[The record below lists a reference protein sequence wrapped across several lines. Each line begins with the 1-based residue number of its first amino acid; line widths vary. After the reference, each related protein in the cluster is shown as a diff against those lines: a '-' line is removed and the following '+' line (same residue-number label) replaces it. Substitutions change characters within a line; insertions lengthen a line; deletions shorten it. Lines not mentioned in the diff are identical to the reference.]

1 MDIVEYW
8 MREIGAAKKR
18 EKNFRKE
25 GERILSIY
33 GGRKIKDT
41 PFNILYSN
49 TETLLPA
56 IYSQVPIPVVQRR
69 FKDED
74 QIGKQASEASI
85 RVLKFLLD
93 TNVEGYETF
102 DEAMGAAVLDG
113 LLPGRGITTVKY
125 DAEINEAAP
134 GPMDDDGNPL
144 EEGAEKPETPENDT
158 EVGEEET
165 GDIENVP
172 YKGAELVC
180 CETRQWNKV
189 FFGYARKWSKV
200 PWICFEEHI
209 DKEEAERLFG
219 EELASQLTFTANE
232 QQHQTETE
240 GTDYEADETMDEGA
254 KKTTCVYQIWD
265 KTTRKVCYVSEQY
278 KDGYLKELDDPMQ
291 LTGFFNMPK
300 PIMFLAKNDLI
311 PVALYE
317 LYETQAKE
325 LNNMTRRINLLI
337 DAIKA
342 RGVYDGSLGDDIK
355 RMLDADDNELVA
367 ADTASSL
374 AVEKGFQNAIWMW
387 PVEQLIT
394 VLRELLNA
402 RESCKATIYEITG
415 ISDILRGST
424 VASETATAQKIKSQW
439 GSLRLKRLQKEVQRY
454 SRDLLR
460 MMLEVAATKFS
471 EETWAKMTGL
481 PFNTSET
488 QSQLMQIA
496 QIAQMTGQPLDPK
509 TQAQLQMPAWGDVL
523 KLLQDDMQRAF
534 RIDIET
540 NSTVE
545 AEATDDKEQMA
556 EAMNAL
562 GQALNGLTPL
572 VVNGSLPFQA
582 AQAMLLVIVRR
593 FRFGTE
599 IEDMIK
605 AMTPPQQGDPNAAK
619 QMQAQLQQLQQQL
632 QAAGQQNQEQKMAL
646 DHAGNQVDLIKRE
659 AALQVDQ
666 IRLEEERKVFALEKK
681 YTEQMI
687 AAKVDTAQTKLGY
700 DQKTAN
706 LQNQKF
712 KTENVVNQKADTR
725 LGESAKAMEGIV
737 MQMAEMQKQLMQV
750 VVQNSEASDQR
761 VQMMVQA
768 VTAPRIKKAIRGKDG
783 RIEAVEEAT
792 QG

>member
-1 MDIVEYW
+1 MEILEYW
-8 MREIGAAKKR
+8 MRELGAAKKR
-18 EKNFRKE
+18 EKNFRKD
-25 GERILSIY
+25 GEKILSIY

-56 IYSQVPIPVVQRR
+56 IYSNVPIPVVQRR

-74 QIGKQASEASI
+74 QIGKQASEAST
-85 RVLKFLLD
+85 RALKFLLD

-102 DEAMGAAVLDG
+102 DEAMNTAVLDG

-125 DAEINEAAP
+125 DAELDEADSEP
-134 GPMDDDGNPL
+134 EEL
-144 EEGAEKPETPENDT
+144 EQAENSEDEDV
-158 EVGEEET
+158 ESA
-165 GDIENVP
+165 P

-180 CETRQWNKV
+180 CESRQWNKV

-200 PWICFEEHI
+200 PWIAYEEHI

-219 EELASQLTFTANE
+219 SEKASQLTFAANE
-232 QQHQTETE
+232 GSDKNETE
-240 GTDYEADETMDEGA
+240 GNDYDSDETHDEGA
-254 KKTTCVYQIWD
+254 KKTCCVYQIWD
-265 KTTRKVCYVSEQY
+265 KANGKKVRYISEQY
-278 KDGYLKELDDPMQ
+278 KDGYLKVIDDPLQ

-300 PIMFLAKNDLI
+300 PIQFIAKTDLVPI
-311 PVALYE
+311 ALYL

-325 LNNMTRRINLLI
+325 LNSMTRRINLLI

-342 RGVYDGSLGDDIK
+342 RGVYDGSLGDDVK
-355 RMLDADDNELVA
+355 RMLEADDNELVP

-387 PVEQLIT
+387 PVENLIV
-394 VLRELLNA
+394 VLRELMNA
-402 RESCKATIYEITG
+402 REACKATIYEITG

-439 GSLRLKRLQKEVQRY
+439 GSLRLKRLQKEVQRFA
-454 SRDLLR
+454 RDLLR

-481 PFNTSET
+481 PFNTSMQ

-496 QIAQMTGQPLDPK
+496 QIAQITGQPLDPK
-509 TQAQLQMPAWGDVL
+509 TQQQLQMPAWPDVL
-523 KLLQDDMQRAF
+523 KLLQDDMQRSF

-556 EAMNAL
+556 EAMNAI

-572 VVNGSLPFQA
+572 VTNGSLPFQA
-582 AQAMLLVIVRR
+582 AQAMLLTIVRR
-593 FRFGTE
+593 FRFGPE

-605 AMTPPQQGDPNAAK
+605 AMQQPQQQDPNAAK
-619 QMQAQLQQLQQQL
+619 QMQQQLQQMQQQL
-632 QAAGQQNQEQKMAL
+632 QAAGQQNQEQKMQL

-659 AALQVDQ
+659 AALSVDQ
-666 IRLEEERKVFALEKK
+666 IKLDEERKVFALEKK
-681 YTEQMI
+681 FTEQMI
-687 AAKVDTAQTKLGY
+687 ANKVDGEKSKLGFE
-700 DQKTAN
+700 QSKAQM
-706 LQNQKF
+706 QNQKF
-712 KTENVVNQKADTR
+712 KTENVVNQKADSR
-725 LGESAKAMEGIV
+725 LGDSAKAMEAIV
-737 MQMAEMQKQLMQV
+737 MQMAQMQKQLMEV

-761 VQMMVQA
+761 VQAMVQA
-768 VTAPRIKKAIRGKDG
+768 VTAPRVKKAIRGKDG
-783 RIEAVEEAT
+783 RIEAVEEAL